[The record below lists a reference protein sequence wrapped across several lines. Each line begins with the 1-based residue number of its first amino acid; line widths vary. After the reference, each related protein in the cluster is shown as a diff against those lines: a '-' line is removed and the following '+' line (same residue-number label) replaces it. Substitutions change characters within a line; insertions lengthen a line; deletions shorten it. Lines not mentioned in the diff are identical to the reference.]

1 MAGEKPAPQDTS
13 CPRCGEAAQ
22 ILDADP
28 QVNRVDINCPT
39 CGSFRVSREECRE
52 ALKEMEAED
61 DETPTPG

>member
-1 MAGEKPAPQDTS
+1 
-13 CPRCGEAAQ
+13 
-22 ILDADP
+22 LDADP